1 MTTDFK
7 GLVYPYGLIIVL
19 VLCTTNFT
27 KAQDL
32 FKPKFGLRAGAS
44 LTSMFGPEEEGTEE
58 LYKTTVRL
66 SAGGT
71 IKFPLHERFGLGA
84 EVIFVQKGA
93 FHAVTTDNSFLKM
106 PAYGT
111 EQAFIYGYNRTGNTY
126 TKRTDTKFKRRAS
139 LNIINAYVE
148 IPIMFY
154 YELIDDQLQL
164 DLGLGIGF
172 LVDSKGLG
180 TVKFG
185 EASILDASTP
195 DPSQFIEMDLD
206 YKMLRDE
213 IGDLATSTTTTVI
226 TKTAK
231 IDGTTRYYPRSPA
244 AYYFTDVE
252 DKANENVFK
261 TVDFTI
267 QAGLS
272 YYFTPGLRLGAR
284 LGYSLLDV
292 TTNKYDNSTVELTE
306 DGEYMQRDDKDGNI
320 GVQIFVG
327 LQF

>member
-7 GLVYPYGLIIVL
+7 GLAYPYGLIIVL
-19 VLCTTNFT
+19 GLCTTTLT

-66 SAGGT
+66 SAGAT
-71 IKFPLHERFGLGA
+71 VKFPLHERFGLGA
-84 EVIFVQKGA
+84 EVIFIQKGA
-93 FHAVTTDNSFLKM
+93 FHAITSENSFLKM

-126 TKRTDTKFKRRAS
+126 TKRTDTNFKRRAS

-154 YELIDDQLQL
+154 YELLDDQLQL
-164 DLGLGIGF
+164 DIGVAVGF

-180 TVKFG
+180 TIKYG
-185 EASILDASTP
+185 DINILDASAP
-195 DPSQFIEMDLD
+195 DPTQFIEMDLD

-213 IGDLATSTTTTVI
+213 IGALATTTA
-226 TKTAK
+226 KTAK
-231 IDGTTRYYPRSPA
+231 IDGTTRYYPSNPA

-252 DKANENVFK
+252 DKANENIFK
-261 TVDFTI
+261 TVDFTL

-284 LGYSLLDV
+284 FGYSLLDV
-292 TTNKYDNSTVELTE
+292 TTNKYDNSTLNLTE
-306 DGEYMQRDDKDGNI
+306 EGDYIQRDDKDGNI